1 MHDPPQA
8 PTEHP
13 FPDRRTAGLALAARL
28 ERLREE
34 EPVILALEPG
44 GVPVGAV
51 AAEALGAPF
60 GVIAVAR
67 IGEPGRRVG
76 AVAEGG
82 PPMIDHRLA
91 RSYRLDVL
99 ALAAAREEAET
110 AVADRAARRTTP
122 IPDLTGRTVVLVGD
136 GIATGRAAAAA
147 GYAAR
152 KRGAARVVAAAPV
165 ATADAI
171 GWLGEL
177 LDEVICVRCAPLAA
191 SLLQWYDQ
199 PLLASPDDAAVPL
212 PGGEQAQDADG
223 VLSIPEAARG
233 LTVLVPPVDLT
244 VAEALAGAGFAT
256 LRLEDAG
263 GLAEATERVRA
274 RPQTRGLTVGFV
286 GLGQGAEPVLAAGRQ
301 ADALVVAGG
310 HHEPDPDVLLSITA
324 PTLLIA
330 AGEDHI
336 EQRWVRDARALLRRC
351 ETHTVVVPGAT
362 HGFPQPRA
370 LERVAHATQ
379 RWFGA
384 HLASAA

>member
-1 MHDPPQA
+1 VRDPVQA
-8 PTEHP
+8 PPEHP

-28 ERLREE
+28 ERLRDDD
-34 EPVILALEPG
+34 PVILALEPG

-60 GVIAVAR
+60 GAIAVAR

-82 PPMIDHRLA
+82 PPIIDESLVRT
-91 RSYRLDVL
+91 YQLDRM
-99 ALAAAREEAET
+99 ALATLRQEAVN
-110 AVADRAARRTTP
+110 AVGDRAARRTTP
-122 IPDLTGRTVVLVGD
+122 LPDLNGKTAVLVGE

-152 KRGAARVVAAAPV
+152 KQGAARVVAAAPV

-171 GWLGEL
+171 AWLGEL

-199 PLLASPDDAAVPL
+199 PLLASRRDSLVTL
-212 PGGEQAQDADG
+212 PGGALTEDKDG
-223 VLSIPEAARG
+223 VLSVPEAARG
-233 LTVLVPPVDLT
+233 LAVLVPPADLT
-244 VAEALAGAGFAT
+244 VAETLAGAGFGT
-256 LRLEDAG
+256 LRLNEDAD
-263 GLAEATERVRA
+263 LAEATRRVRL
-274 RPQTRGLTVGFV
+274 RPHVSLLKVGFV
-286 GLGQGAEPVLAAGRQ
+286 GLGRGADVAMAASEH
-301 ADALVVAGG
+301 ADALVIAGG
-310 HHEPDPDVLLSITA
+310 HHEPDRDVLMAITA
-324 PTLLIA
+324 PTLLVA

-351 ETHTVVVPGAT
+351 ETQTVVVPGAT
-362 HGFPQPRA
+362 HGFPEPRA

-379 RWFGA
+379 RWFST
-384 HLASAA
+384 HLH

>member
-1 MHDPPQA
+1 VHEPVQA
-8 PTEHP
+8 PPEHP

-28 ERLREE
+28 ERLREDD
-34 EPVILALEPG
+34 PVILALEPG

-51 AAEALGAPF
+51 AAEVLGAQF

-67 IGEPGRRVG
+67 IGEPGRRIG

-82 PPMIDHRLA
+82 PPIIDERLV
-91 RSYRLDVL
+91 RTYQLDRM
-99 ALAAAREEAET
+99 ALATLRQEAEN

-122 IPDLTGRTVVLVGD
+122 MPDLTGKTAVLVGD

-152 KRGAARVVAAAPV
+152 RRGAVRVVAAAPV

-171 GWLGEL
+171 AWLGEL

-199 PLLASPDDAAVPL
+199 PLLASRRDSLVTL
-212 PGGEQAQDADG
+212 PGGALTEDTDG
-223 VLSIPEAARG
+223 VLSVPEAARG
-233 LTVLVPPVDLT
+233 LTVLVPPADLT
-244 VAEALAGAGFAT
+244 VAEALAGAGFGT
-256 LRLEDAG
+256 LRLADEAD
-263 GLAEATERVRA
+263 LAEATARVRL
-274 RPQTRGLTVGFV
+274 RPHVSLLKVGFV
-286 GLGQGAEPVLAAGRQ
+286 GLGTGADVALAAAEH

-310 HHEPDPDVLLSITA
+310 HHEPDRDLFMSITV

-351 ETHTVVVPGAT
+351 ETQTVVVPGAT
-362 HGFPQPRA
+362 HGFPEPRA

-379 RWFGA
+379 RWFST
-384 HLASAA
+384 HLT

>member
-1 MHDPPQA
+1 MHEPVQA
-8 PTEHP
+8 PPDHP

-28 ERLREE
+28 ERLRDEDL
-34 EPVILALEPG
+34 VILALEPG

-82 PPMIDHRLA
+82 PPVIDSSLVRLHRLDA
-91 RSYRLDVL
+91 V
-99 ALAAAREEAET
+99 ALATAREEAEI
-110 AVADRAARRTTP
+110 AVNDRAARRRTP
-122 IPDLTGRTVVLVGD
+122 LPDLTGRTIVLVGD

-152 KRGAARVVAAAPV
+152 RRGATRVVAAAPV

-171 GWLGEL
+171 AWLGEL
-177 LDEVICVRCAPLAA
+177 LDEVVCVRCAPLAA

-199 PLLASPDDAAVPL
+199 PLLASDEDTAVPL
-212 PGGEQAQDADG
+212 PGGEQARDEDG
-223 VLSIPEAARG
+223 VLSVPEAARA
-233 LTVLVPPVDLT
+233 LTVLAPPVDLT

-256 LRLEDAG
+256 LRLADAG
-263 GLAEATERVRA
+263 VLEEATERVRA
-274 RPQTRGLTVGFV
+274 RPVAHGLAVGFV
-286 GLGQGAEPVLAAGRQ
+286 GLGAGAGAVLAAGAR

-310 HHEPDPDVLLSITA
+310 HHEPDRDVLMAITA
-324 PTLLIA
+324 PTLLIS
-330 AGEDHI
+330 AGEDQL
-336 EQRWVRDARALLRRC
+336 EQRWARDARGYLRRC
-351 ETHTVVVPGAT
+351 ETQTVVVPGAT
-362 HGFPQPRA
+362 RGFPEPRA

-379 RWFGA
+379 RWFST
-384 HLASAA
+384 HLASGV

>member
-1 MHDPPQA
+1 VHEPPPA
-8 PTEHP
+8 PPEHP

-28 ERLREE
+28 ERLRYDD
-34 EPVILALEPG
+34 PVILALEPG

-51 AAEALGAPF
+51 AAEVLGAPF

-67 IGEPGRRVG
+67 IGEPGQRVG

-82 PPMIDHRLA
+82 PPIIEHNLVRA
-91 RSYRLDVL
+91 YRLDAM
-99 ALAAAREEAET
+99 ALATARDEAEL

-122 IPDLTGRTVVLVGD
+122 LPDLTGRTAVLVGD

-152 KRGAARVVAAAPV
+152 RRGAARVVAAAPV

-171 GWLGEL
+171 AWLGEL

-199 PLLASPDDAAVPL
+199 PLLASDDDAAVPL
-212 PGGEQAQDADG
+212 PGGDQAHDEAG
-223 VLSIPEAARG
+223 VLSIPEAARAVA
-233 LTVLVPPVDLT
+233 VLVPPVDLT

-256 LRLEDAG
+256 LRLSDADALPVATG
-263 GLAEATERVRA
+263 RLRERPQARGLA
-274 RPQTRGLTVGFV
+274 VGFV
-286 GLGQGAEPVLAAGRQ
+286 GLGPAAEAALAAGEH

-310 HHEPDPDVLLSITA
+310 HHEPDRDALMAITA

-336 EQRWVRDARALLRRC
+336 EQRWVRDARAVLRRC
-351 ETHTVVVPGAT
+351 ETQTVVVPGAT
-362 HGFPQPRA
+362 HGFPEPRA

-379 RWFGA
+379 RWFST
-384 HLASAA
+384 HLT

>member
-1 MHDPPQA
+1 VHDPPQA

-152 KRGAARVVAAAPV
+152 RRGAVRVVAAAPSV
-165 ATADAI
+165 DA
-171 GWLGEL
+171 
-177 LDEVICVRCAPLAA
+177 
-191 SLLQWYDQ
+191 
-199 PLLASPDDAAVPL
+199 
-212 PGGEQAQDADG
+212 
-223 VLSIPEAARG
+223 
-233 LTVLVPPVDLT
+233 
-244 VAEALAGAGFAT
+244 
-256 LRLEDAG
+256 
-263 GLAEATERVRA
+263 
-274 RPQTRGLTVGFV
+274 
-286 GLGQGAEPVLAAGRQ
+286 
-301 ADALVVAGG
+301 
-310 HHEPDPDVLLSITA
+310 H
-324 PTLLIA
+324 
-330 AGEDHI
+330 
-336 EQRWVRDARALLRRC
+336 
-351 ETHTVVVPGAT
+351 
-362 HGFPQPRA
+362 
-370 LERVAHATQ
+370 
-379 RWFGA
+379 
-384 HLASAA
+384 

>member
-1 MHDPPQA
+1 
-8 PTEHP
+8 
-13 FPDRRTAGLALAARL
+13 
-28 ERLREE
+28 
-34 EPVILALEPG
+34 
-44 GVPVGAV
+44 
-51 AAEALGAPF
+51 
-60 GVIAVAR
+60 VIAVAR
-67 IGEPGRRVG
+67 IGEPGKRVG

-91 RSYRLDVL
+91 RSYRLDAV
-99 ALAAAREEAET
+99 ALAIAREQAEH

-122 IPDLTGRTVVLVGD
+122 IPDLSGRTVVFVGD

-152 KRGAARVVAAAPV
+152 RRGAVRVVAAAPV

-171 GWLGEL
+171 AWLGEM
-177 LDEVICVRCAPLAA
+177 LDEVVCVRCAPLAA
-191 SLLQWYDQ
+191 TLLRWYDQ
-199 PLLASPDDAAVPL
+199 PLLASERDATVPL
-212 PGGEQAQDADG
+212 PGGDQAHLADG

-263 GLAEATERVRA
+263 VLGEATERVRG
-274 RPQTRGLTVGFV
+274 RPHARGLAVGFV
-286 GLGQGAEPVLAAGRQ
+286 GLGHGAEPVLAGGEH
-301 ADALVVAGG
+301 ADAIVVAGG
-310 HHEPDPDVLLSITA
+310 HHEPDPDVLMSITA

-330 AGEDHI
+330 AGEDQL

-379 RWFGA
+379 LWFGA
-384 HLASAA
+384 HLTSGSD

>member
-1 MHDPPQA
+1 VHEPPQA
-8 PTEHP
+8 PAEHP
-13 FPDRRTAGLALAARL
+13 FRDRRTAGLALAARL
-28 ERLREE
+28 ERLREDD
-34 EPVILALEPG
+34 PVILALEPG

-67 IGEPGRRVG
+67 IGEPGRRIG

-91 RSYRLDVL
+91 RSYRLDPV
-99 ALAAAREEAET
+99 ALATAREEAER
-110 AVADRAARRTTP
+110 AVADRTARRSTP
-122 IPDLTGRTVVLVGD
+122 LPDLTNRTVVLVGD

-152 KRGAARVVAAAPV
+152 RRGAARVVAAAPV

-171 GWLGEL
+171 AMLGEV

-199 PLLASPDDAAVPL
+199 PLLASPQDVSVPL
-212 PGGEQAQDADG
+212 PGGEQAQDTDG
-223 VLSIPEAARG
+223 VLSIPEGARG
-233 LTVLVPPVDLT
+233 LVVLVPPVDLT
-244 VAEALAGAGFAT
+244 IAEALAGAGFGT
-256 LRLEDAG
+256 LRLADADA
-263 GLAEATERVRA
+263 LRPATARVRA
-274 RPQTRGLTVGFV
+274 RPSAHGLALGLV
-286 GLGQGAEPVLAAGRQ
+286 GLGQGAERVLAAAED

-310 HHEPDPDVLLSITA
+310 HHAPDPAVLMSITA

-330 AGEDHI
+330 AGDDHI
-336 EQRWVRDARALLRRC
+336 EQRWMRDARALLRRC

-379 RWFGA
+379 RWFGT
-384 HLASAA
+384 HLA